1 MPTRLRIVAV
11 VGFVVLIGAALLR
24 SGGERMLTAT
34 TFGAVPRGFG
44 ALYALLEE
52 LDLPV
57 ARSLRPI
64 AELDAGAPVWWL
76 AAPALCDAVAPAG
89 SAAAALRQWLEGGGV
104 AVVALPPLEAAVCS
118 AVAGFAAPRAPAEP
132 TLPAPQHLVAGPL
145 LARPRDL
152 VPEGL
157 AVFAAADGWNVLAQR
172 DGRPFVQG
180 RRVGAGMLVLV
191 ADATVFSNRWL
202 DRGDNA
208 VFALDLVRAW
218 GAPRFDEHAHGFR
231 RHESAARYLATSPA
245 AVVFLA
251 LTLFAALHVWRTRL
265 LPERGEDAGV
275 AAAPVLEAY
284 VESLAQLLAAT
295 RDHARVADACR
306 ALAAARLRRHFGL
319 PAATPVEE
327 IAARLRSDARIGTA
341 GIEAL
346 LRPPA
351 VRDGRAVRRL
361 GQTLERLVR
370 EATG

>member
-1 MPTRLRIVAV
+1 MPTRVRIVAA
-11 VGFVVLIGAALLR
+11 VGFLVLIGVALLR
-24 SGGERMLTAT
+24 SGGERTLTAT

-57 ARSLRPI
+57 ARSLRP
-64 AELDAGAPVWWL
+64 AVELDAAAPVWWL

-89 SAAAALRQWLEGGGV
+89 SAAASLRQWIEAGGV
-104 AVVALPPLEAAVCS
+104 AVVALPPLETAVCS
-118 AVAGFAAPRAPAEP
+118 AVAGFAAPRTAAEP
-132 TLPAPQHLVAGPL
+132 TLPAAQRRAEGSL
-145 LARPRDL
+145 LPRPRDL
-152 VPEGL
+152 VPDGL
-157 AVFAAADGWNVLAQR
+157 AAFAAADGWHVLAQR
-172 DGRPFVQG
+172 GGRPFVQE
-180 RRVGAGMLVLV
+180 RRLGAGVLVLV

-208 VFALDLVRAW
+208 VFALDLVRGW

-251 LTLFAALHVWRTRL
+251 LTLFAALHVWRSRL
-265 LPERGEDAGV
+265 LPERGDDAGV

-319 PAATPVEE
+319 PAAAPVEE
-327 IAARLRSDARIGTA
+327 IAARLRSDARIGA
-341 GIEAL
+341 ADIETL
-346 LRPPA
+346 LRPA
-351 VRDGRAVRRL
+351 DARDGRAVRRI
-361 GQTLERLVR
+361 GETLERLIR